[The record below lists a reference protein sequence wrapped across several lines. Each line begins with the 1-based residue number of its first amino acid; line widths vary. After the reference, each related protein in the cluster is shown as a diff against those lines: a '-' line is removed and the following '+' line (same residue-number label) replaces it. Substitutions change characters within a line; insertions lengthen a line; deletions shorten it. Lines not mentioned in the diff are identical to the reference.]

1 MAIIGIKDDCFFY
14 EDVVI
19 PLNKIE
25 KVEHWAT
32 WTSTGIDIYLKDS
45 DVIYLTVY
53 DSENN
58 HDPALVDEL
67 IAVLNELE
75 KYVTVEE
82 ALYL

>member
-1 MAIIGIKDDCFFY
+1 MAIIGIKDDCLFY
-14 EDVVI
+14 EDGVI

-25 KVEHWAT
+25 KVVHWAT
-32 WTSTGIDIYLKDS
+32 WTSTGIDIYLKD

-58 HDPALVDEL
+58 DDPALVDEL
-67 IAVLNELE
+67 ENVLNELE